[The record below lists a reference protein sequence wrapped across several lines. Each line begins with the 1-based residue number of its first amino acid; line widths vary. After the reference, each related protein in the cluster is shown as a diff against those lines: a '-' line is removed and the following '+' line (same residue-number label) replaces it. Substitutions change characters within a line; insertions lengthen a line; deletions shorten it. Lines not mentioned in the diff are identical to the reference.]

1 MNGAGPSPSRPPP
14 PPRRTGTIP
23 RIPAVTEARS
33 PVLVFGSPTASG
45 LAAARS
51 AAEQARLALAIE
63 GTLEDADHGIE
74 TKHPCAILVDASAEG
89 AEQACLHF
97 RYNPL
102 LANVPILLAVDAV
115 SDLAF
120 EEAYAW
126 GADDLVTRGETPM
139 LTRRFRQIATA
150 GAVAAPRRRGCAVV
164 ADPDRRHRVLCA
176 RVLRNAG
183 YGVTFAL
190 DAEEAVR
197 EATQPGV
204 ELVVSSGALE
214 TSSMTLA
221 ARARA
226 AGSTAPWVVAVPP
239 REMQRTSTA
248 LASVPDVAVHD
259 AFGPPENVLFV
270 ANELMRRGLADA
282 RASARIL
289 YGTSVR
295 FRTAGADQDE
305 TGYSYNISEGGLYV
319 RTLAPLSRT
328 TDVWVEL
335 CPPRSDRR
343 VRLEGQVMWTRG
355 FGPNDAATVPPG
367 FGLKLTGGSASDLER
382 FVRGYRAFAEESR
395 ARRTSKAP

>member
-1 MNGAGPSPSRPPP
+1 M
-14 PPRRTGTIP
+14 
-23 RIPAVTEARS
+23 
-33 PVLVFGSPTASG
+33 FGSPTASG

-51 AAEQARLALAIE
+51 AAEQARLALSVQ
-63 GTLEDADHGIE
+63 GTLDDADLGIE
-74 TKHPCAILVDASAEG
+74 TKHPCAILVDASTDG
-89 AEQACLHF
+89 AELACLHF

-102 LANVPILLAVDAV
+102 LANVPILLATDAV

-126 GADDLVTRGETPM
+126 GADDLVGRGDTSM

-204 ELVVSSGALE
+204 ELIVSSGALE
-214 TSSMTLA
+214 SAGTSLP

-226 AGSTAPWVVAVPP
+226 AGATAPWVVAVAP
-239 REMQRTSTA
+239 RDMPRARLELEA
-248 LASVPDVAVHD
+248 VPDVAVHD

-270 ANELMRRGLADA
+270 ANE
-282 RASARIL
+282 
-289 YGTSVR
+289 
-295 FRTAGADQDE
+295 
-305 TGYSYNISEGGLYV
+305 
-319 RTLAPLSRT
+319 
-328 TDVWVEL
+328 
-335 CPPRSDRR
+335 
-343 VRLEGQVMWTRG
+343 
-355 FGPNDAATVPPG
+355 
-367 FGLKLTGGSASDLER
+367 
-382 FVRGYRAFAEESR
+382 
-395 ARRTSKAP
+395 

>member
-1 MNGAGPSPSRPPP
+1 M
-14 PPRRTGTIP
+14 P
-23 RIPAVTEARS
+23 RIPAVSEVRP
-33 PVLVFGSPTASG
+33 PVLVFGSPTAHG
-45 LAAARS
+45 LSAARI
-51 AAEQARLALAIE
+51 AAEQARLAVAVE
-63 GTLEDADHGIE
+63 TTLEAADLGIE
-74 TKHPCAILVDASAEG
+74 TKHPCAILVDSSTEG

-102 LANVPILLAVDAV
+102 LANVPILLAADAV

-120 EEAYAW
+120 EEAYGW
-126 GADDLVTRGETPM
+126 GADDLVGRGDTDM
-139 LTRRFRQIATA
+139 LTRRFRQIASA
-150 GAVAAPRRRGCAVV
+150 GTVAAPRRRGCAVV

-190 DAEEAVR
+190 DADEAVR

-204 ELVVSSGALE
+204 ELVVSSGGLE
-214 TSSMTLA
+214 SAGAGLA

-226 AGSTAPWVVAVPP
+226 AGATAPWVIAVPP
-239 REMQRTSTA
+239 REMQRTRA
-248 LASVPDVAVHD
+248 DLASVPDVAVHD

-270 ANELMRRGLADA
+270 ANELMRRGLTDA

-295 FRTAGADQDE
+295 FRAAGADEDE
-305 TGYSYNISEGGLYV
+305 IGYSYNISEGGLYV
-319 RTLAPLSRT
+319 RTLAPLARSA
-328 TDVWVEL
+328 DAWLEL

-367 FGLKLTGGSASDLER
+367 FGLRLTGGSTSDLER
-382 FVRGYRAFAEESR
+382 FVRGYRAFTAEAL
-395 ARRTSKAP
+395 AR